1 MLSPHRLSQPII
13 KHRGYFSSFRRG
25 LSDIGVLKKFPQPE
39 NTLLYPGAMRGKYKS
54 GLSDSV
60 YGIGDGFENELI
72 VTIYEQLSKRGVI
85 LYLKETVRIKGVLDD
100 IVSFLASFDE
110 NAGKRIF
117 VTFTGGA
124 TLSRNL
130 LSSQVLNVIPPL
142 DVVNVAWNIW
152 HLLPNKWRFCCH
164 TCWVVRLD
172 LSSGNVS
179 SFETSF
185 SEMNW
190 FVNQNDFL
198 IKSRLLREQRSYA
211 FIDDWFRRHP
221 KISSSKSR
229 VTELISNKTSGYCY
243 TFLQPQKDIESY
255 IFVYYPHSMTDFSE
269 ERIGLLLDTKEVAF
283 VILYPSNKIVLP
295 KGPEISVG
303 PESVSGFQSE
313 PSTSDTLTHR
323 KGPRPAAN
331 TPAVQNRAPSTSIR
345 PALHFTI
352 TESTTFKEQIA
363 ILQSIK
369 SGMFQAALA
378 KIESIRQDLQSGRLP
393 EKTVAGY
400 YVSDVTGLGGT
411 GRGAWRLLIERK
423 GNVLNLYCIADYH
436 QNRWRV
442 WS

>member
-1 MLSPHRLSQPII
+1 MLSPQRLPQPII
-13 KHRGYFSSFRRG
+13 RHRGYFSSFRGG
-25 LSDIGVLKKFPQPE
+25 LSDIGVLKNSSQPE
-39 NTLLYPGAMRGKYKS
+39 NTLIYPGSMRGKYKT
-54 GLSDSV
+54 GLNDSV
-60 YGIGDGFENELI
+60 YCIGDGFESELI
-72 VTIYEQLSKRGVI
+72 VTIYEQLSKRGII
-85 LYLKETVRIKGVLDD
+85 LYLKENSRIKGVLDD

-110 NAGKRIF
+110 NSGKRIF

-124 TLSRNL
+124 TLSRNIL
-130 LSSQVLNVIPPL
+130 ASQVLNIISS
-142 DVVNVAWNIW
+142 VNVINVTWNTW
-152 HLLPNKWRFCCH
+152 HLLPNKWRCFH

-172 LSSGNVS
+172 LNSGNVS

-185 SEMNW
+185 SELNY
-190 FVNQNDFL
+190 FVNQNNFL
-198 IKSRLLREQRSYA
+198 IKSRLLREQRSKA

-221 KISSSKSR
+221 QMSSSKSR
-229 VTELISNKTSGYCY
+229 VTELISDKTSGYCY
-243 TFLQPQKDIESY
+243 TFLQPQNDIESY
-255 IFVYYPHSMTDFSE
+255 IFVYYPHTMTDFSE
-269 ERIGLLLDTKEVAF
+269 ERIAQMLDTKEVAF

-303 PESVSGFQSE
+303 PESVSGFQNE
-313 PSTSDTLTHR
+313 PSTSYTLTHR
-323 KGPRPAAN
+323 KVPRPAAN
-331 TPAVQNRAPSTSIR
+331 TPAVQNRARSTSIL
-345 PALHFTI
+345 PVLHFTI
-352 TESTTFKEQIA
+352 TESATFKEQLA

>member
-13 KHRGYFSSFRRG
+13 RHCGYFSSFRGG
-25 LSDIGVLKKFPQPE
+25 LYNIGTLKSSTQPE
-39 NTLLYPGAMRGKYKS
+39 NTLIYSGTMRGKYKP
-54 GLSDSV
+54 GLNDSV
-60 YGIGDGFENELI
+60 YCISDGFESELI
-72 VTIYEQLSKRGVI
+72 VTIYEQLSKRGMVV
-85 LYLKETVRIKGVLDD
+85 YLKEAERMKGVLDD
-100 IVSFLASFDE
+100 IISFLTSCDGTSA
-110 NAGKRIF
+110 KRIF

-130 LSSQVLNVIPPL
+130 LSSQVLNIFSPL
-142 DVVNVAWNIW
+142 NVVNFSWNTW
-152 HLLPNKWRFCCH
+152 HVLPNKWRFCCH

-172 LSSGNVS
+172 LNSGNVS

-185 SEMNW
+185 TEING
-190 FVNQNDFL
+190 FVNQNNFL
-198 IKSRLLREQRSYA
+198 IKSRQLMEQRRHA
-211 FIDDWFRRHP
+211 FIDGWFRRHP
-221 KISSSKSR
+221 QLSPSKNR
-229 VTELISNKTSGYCY
+229 VEELISNKLSGYCY
-243 TFLQPQKDIESY
+243 TFLQPRDNIESY
-255 IFVYYPHSMTDFSE
+255 IFIYYPSNVTNFSE
-269 ERIGLLLDTKEVAF
+269 ERIAQMLDTKEVAF

-303 PESVSGFQSE
+303 PESISGFQSE
-313 PSTSDTLTHR
+313 PSTSYTLTHR
-323 KGPRPAAN
+323 KVPRPAAN
-331 TPAVQNRAPSTSIR
+331 TPAVQNRARSTSIL

-352 TESTTFKEQIA
+352 TESATFKEQLA